1 MADDLKAV
9 TKMVAD
15 MEKRMKHNEDRI
27 KVLVDSM
34 TSSKDIDKALAV
46 HFKKMNQEIQDSTH
60 ISMKSMERKIELSD
74 KLADAREKEA
84 KRSYEQQIKMVEEV
98 QKDQNKIGK
107 DAVRQAEM
115 AVLKSRVATLE
126 AQVKALSK

>member
-34 TSSKDIDKALAV
+34 TSSKDINDLLKA
-46 HFKKMNQEIQDSTH
+46 HYKKMNQEIQDNAK
-60 ISMKSMERKIELSD
+60 ISMKSMERQVELSD
-74 KLADAREKEA
+74 KLADAREKEV
-84 KRSYEQQIKMVEEV
+84 KRSSEQNIKMLEEV
-98 QKDQNKIGK
+98 RKEQSKIGK

-126 AQVKALSK
+126 SLVKALSK

>member
-1 MADDLKAV
+1 MADELKAV

-46 HFKKMNQEIQDSTH
+46 HFKRMNQEIQDSAH

-84 KRSYEQQIKMVEEV
+84 KRSYEQQVKMVAEV

-115 AVLKSRVATLE
+115 AALKSRVATLE